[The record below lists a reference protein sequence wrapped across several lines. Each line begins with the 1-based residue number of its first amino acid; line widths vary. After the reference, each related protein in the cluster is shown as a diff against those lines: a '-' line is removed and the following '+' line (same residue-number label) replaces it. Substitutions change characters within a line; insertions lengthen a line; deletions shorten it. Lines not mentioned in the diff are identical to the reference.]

1 MLVVLMWDNATKKM
15 TLANTGRTTV
25 ALWGLKFYDEPISI
39 NADARTVAASANYTM
54 NGEKIYDEL
63 AARIPKGSAQLVPLD
78 LFLKNERGEEFV
90 QHVFLGT
97 SWPKDTLSLGT
108 QMGSVE
114 PTHWKTTEKITS
126 K

>member
-54 NGEKIYDEL
+54 NLLQEY
-63 AARIPKGSAQLVPLD
+63 R
-78 LFLKNERGEEFV
+78 RV
-90 QHVFLGT
+90 Q
-97 SWPKDTLSLGT
+97 PN
-108 QMGSVE
+108 
-114 PTHWKTTEKITS
+114 
-126 K
+126 